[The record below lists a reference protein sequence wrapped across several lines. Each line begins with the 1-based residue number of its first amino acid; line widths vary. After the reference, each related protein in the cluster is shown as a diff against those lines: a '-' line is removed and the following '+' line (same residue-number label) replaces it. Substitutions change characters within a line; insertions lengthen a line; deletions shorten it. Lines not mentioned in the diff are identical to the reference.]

1 MAENKKK
8 NQVVTEKSRKRRLVT
23 DEIVLVKKEKE
34 CLLDCI
40 ASVNTDKYSFGAE
53 KKKDFTLPIKE
64 NAFRKSKTEKE
75 TSIAAL
81 DVAFKKS
88 END

>member
-1 MAENKKK
+1 MAEIKKK
-8 NQVVTEKSRKRRLVT
+8 NQVVTEKSRKRKLVT

-34 CLLDCI
+34 YLLDCI

-64 NAFRKSKTEKE
+64 NAFRKNGEGNINCS
-75 TSIAAL
+75 S
-81 DVAFKKS
+81 
-88 END
+88 